1 MPVLLDNKV
10 AIVTGGDSG
19 IGRAISIELAKEGAA
34 VTINYHKNEKAANE
48 VKQQIE
54 QAGGKALVVQGDV
67 SSVADLKT
75 LVDRT
80 VQTFGRVD
88 IMVNNA
94 GMETR
99 TSTIDSTEQDFDRVI
114 GINLKGPFFG

>member
-1 MPVLLDNKV
+1 MLLPNKV

-19 IGRAISIELAKEGAA
+19 IGKAIALELAKEGAA
-34 VTINYHKNEKAANE
+34 VTINFHSNETAANA

-54 QAGGKALVVQGDV
+54 QGGGKALVVQGDV
-67 SSVADLKT
+67 SSINDLQT
-75 LVDRT
+75 LVNQT
-80 VQTFGRVD
+80 VQTFGRLD

-99 TSTIDSTEQDFDRVI
+99 TSVLDSSEKDFDTVI
-114 GINLKGPFFG
+114 AIDLKG